1 MISSVR
7 LLAILLLA
15 YLIGRLIRSIMT
27 PKSPVM
33 PKDEGQP
40 ESLKQCPVCKDY
52 VQMGQ
57 GSCGKTGCPWMV
69 LFLLA
74 ASFLF
79 ALPAMAAE
87 SGGRYLVEVS
97 GQNVTADL
105 DVNGIKAEHWQFE
118 AKNAGAG
125 ASLNHW
131 LKKGNNSL
139 SFKVTSVARNARVS
153 MRVYFMAVGSGPV
166 PQIVDLVKSE
176 DLARCQR
183 GVSVNF
189 NLPSAP
195 QLKLWSAEAV
205 SALSADQAAELVNR
219 LRGEMA
225 SGEALETLPSLATEQ
240 EDMAR
245 AFGVALPHPLAPE
258 TKKQHSELQLSAPL
272 AASDLVVSPL
282 AQTGLVKISRKSGAP
297 LLLRRVDGQSLAVPV
312 LILGRVGGV
321 WTILRQAY

>member
-1 MISSVR
+1 M
-7 LLAILLLA
+7 
-15 YLIGRLIRSIMT
+15 GR
-27 PKSPVM
+27 
-33 PKDEGQP
+33 
-40 ESLKQCPVCKDY
+40 
-52 VQMGQ
+52 

-79 ALPAMAAE
+79 ALPAIAAE

-105 DVNGIKAEHWQFE
+105 EVNGIKAEHWQFE

-131 LKKGNNSL
+131 LKTGNNSL
-139 SFKVTSVARNARVS
+139 SFKVTSAARNARIS
-153 MRVYFMAVGSGPV
+153 MKVYFMAVGSGPV

-176 DLARCQR
+176 DLTRCQR

-195 QLKLWSAEAV
+195 QLKLWSVEAV
-205 SALSADQAAELVNR
+205 PALSADQAADIVNR
-219 LRGEMA
+219 LRNEMA
-225 SGEALETLPSLATEQ
+225 SGEALESLPSLSASQ

-245 AFGVALPHPLAPE
+245 AFGVALPHPLAQD
-258 TKKQHSELQLSAPL
+258 TKNQHSDLELSAPV

-282 AQTGLVKISRKSGAP
+282 AQTGLVKVSRKGGAP
-297 LLLRRVDGQSLAVPV
+297 LLLRRVEGQQVAVPA

-321 WTILRQAY
+321 WTILRLAY

>member
-1 MISSVR
+1 MVSSVR
-7 LLAILLLA
+7 LLALLLLA
-15 YLIGRLIRSIMT
+15 YLIGRLIRSIMH
-27 PKSPVM
+27 PKPPII
-33 PKDEGQP
+33 PKDVGQP

-52 VQMGQ
+52 VQMGR

-69 LFLLA
+69 LFFLA
-74 ASFLF
+74 ASFLLS
-79 ALPAMAAE
+79 LPAMAAE
-87 SGGRYLVEVS
+87 SGGRYLIEVS

-105 DVNGIKAEHWQFE
+105 EVNGIKAEHWQFE

-131 LKKGNNSL
+131 LKTGNNSL
-139 SFKVTSVARNARVS
+139 SFKVTSAARNPRVS

-183 GVSVNF
+183 GVSVSF

-205 SALSADQAAELVNR
+205 PALSADQAAELVNR
-219 LRGEMA
+219 LRDELA
-225 SGEALETLPSLATEQ
+225 SGESLETLPSLSTEQ

-245 AFGVALPHPLAPE
+245 AFGVALPSPLALGA
-258 TKKQHSELQLSAPL
+258 KNQHSELQLSAAV
-272 AASDLVVSPL
+272 AASDLVVSAI
-282 AQTGLVKISRKSGAP
+282 AQTGLVKVARKGGAP
-297 LLLRRVDGQSLAVPV
+297 LLLRRVDGQQIAVQA
-312 LILGRVGGV
+312 LILGKLNGV